1 MTSIEQL
8 YRDFAQRIADACE
21 EEANR
26 YAQHPQLE
34 DSDHQYIRVLR
45 ERCRQWK
52 REVAKLDAAYHGHS
66 A

>member
-1 MTSIEQL
+1 MTPIEQL
-8 YRDFAQRIADACE
+8 YREFAERIATACE

-26 YAQHPQLE
+26 YSQHPQLE

-45 ERCRQWK
+45 ERSRQLK
-52 REVAKLDAAYHGHS
+52 REVAKLDAAYRGHS